1 MNTIKFIVGVA
12 VVGFALMGFITLDP
26 AFKDATKHNTTVKAL
41 SMNDLTIINGFQAD
55 LNQ

>member
-12 VVGFALMGFITLDP
+12 VIGFALMGFITLDP
-26 AFKDATKHNTTVKAL
+26 AFKNAEKSNSTVKAL
-41 SMNDLTIINGFQAD
+41 SMNEQQFMDGFHTN